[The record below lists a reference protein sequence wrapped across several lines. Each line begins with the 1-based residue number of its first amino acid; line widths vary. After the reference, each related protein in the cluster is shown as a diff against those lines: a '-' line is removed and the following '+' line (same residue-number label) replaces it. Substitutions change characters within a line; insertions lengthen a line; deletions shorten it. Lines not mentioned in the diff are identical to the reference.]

1 MRDLFWKKINKSSRQ
16 PYTLEILEFERTLA
30 VLLPIIYRQFGVH
43 ATLDLQFHIA
53 LTCWRIHD
61 VKCRMKWPRHL
72 YLPETNYVP
81 INIQNGRVP
90 WDNLSNLG
98 TLANFNARKWVVKD
112 LAQLTKLCKVKMID
126 LKSFKE
132 WRQSSNSLVP
142 FPIIFVPWF

>member
-53 LTCWRIHD
+53 LTCSRIHD
-61 VKCRMKWPRHL
+61 VIRRMKWPRHL

-81 INIQNGRVP
+81 INIHNGRVL

-112 LAQLTKLCKVKMID
+112 LAQLTKLRKVKMID

-132 WRQSSNSLVP
+132 WR
-142 FPIIFVPWF
+142 